1 LTRPENAGALQS
13 PYDPEQIVFE
23 EAWQAQAFALAVSLR
38 EAGAFTWPEW
48 TEIFAAE
55 IAARPEDDGTHYYE
69 AWLAALEKI
78 VTARGLGS
86 ITPAALDGR
95 KHAWQEAYRHTPH
108 GQPVELVR

>member
-1 LTRPENAGALQS
+1 MSGPETVSAFHS
-13 PYDPEQIVFE
+13 PYDPEQIVFD
-23 EAWQAQAFALAVSLR
+23 EAWHAQAFALAVSLR

-55 IAARPEDDGTHYYE
+55 LAARPEYDGSYYE

-78 VTARGLGS
+78 VTARGVGS

-95 KHAWQEAYRHTPH
+95 KHEWEEAYRHTPH
-108 GQPVELVR
+108 GQPVELIR

>member
-1 LTRPENAGALQS
+1 MSQPESVSALQS
-13 PYDPEQIVFE
+13 PYDPEQIVFD

-55 IAARPEDDGTHYYE
+55 IAARPEHDGSYYE

-86 ITPAALDGR
+86 ITSAALDMR
-95 KHAWQEAYRHTPH
+95 KHEWEEAYLHTPH